1 MGIRNW
7 DFSYI
12 GFTHLW
18 VENFP
23 GSFSSNYS
31 WVFFGPVSRL
41 LLPLSSPLSY
51 SHRHMMF
58 FQGSGNISFITSR
71 NRNIPCSAPDF
82 TAAWIRP
89 RPWIPNYSRK
99 QNWMVLEGTFVL
111 HKIIFFFQRL
121 FAPRVPYHLLTKKSS
136 CLGQKVSDKLELI
149 FRLRKSGNRPLPSLA
164 RVKINKS
171 GQPLSAI

>member
-1 MGIRNW
+1 MGIGNW
-7 DFSYI
+7 DFSYF

-18 VENFP
+18 VYSQPSRIFP
-23 GSFSSNYS
+23 GPFLWTILWTGLSFTSA
-31 WVFFGPVSRL
+31 
-41 LLPLSSPLSY
+41 PLSY

-149 FRLRKSGNRPLPSLA
+149 FRLRKSGNRP
-164 RVKINKS
+164 
-171 GQPLSAI
+171 PLSCK